1 MPLNQRFPLTQIP
14 PVFMKS
20 PRSFRSFCLALCLI
34 LPGMASAEDPV
45 TELIKKGDV
54 SDQKFAPAEALAS
67 YLPAEKLDPK
77 NVGLLLCIARQYR
90 HLMADTPELADKI
103 KFANVGKTYAARA
116 VALSPK
122 EAEAHLS
129 MALSHAKLAPF
140 LDTKEKMEASRQVKV
155 SVDQAIALD
164 PGNDLAWHVL
174 GTWHQRLADIG
185 MVKRAMAKLVY
196 GELPAASNVEAVH
209 CFQKAIQLN
218 PGRLIHH
225 IELGRTYA
233 QMGKVMEARQCIN
246 KGLAMPNTGKDDPEV
261 KLRGRTTL
269 ADL

>member
-1 MPLNQRFPLTQIP
+1 MPLNQRLLFTHP
-14 PVFMKS
+14 PALMKS
-20 PRSFRSFCLALCLI
+20 IRSFKSFCLALCLI
-34 LPGMASAEDPV
+34 LPGMASAEESV
-45 TELIKKGDV
+45 AELIKKGDV
-54 SDQKFAPAEALAS
+54 SDQKFCPTEALAS
-67 YLPAEKLDPK
+67 YLPAEKLEPN

-90 HLMADTPELADKI
+90 HLMADAPELADKI
-103 KFANVGKTYAARA
+103 KFANTGKTYAARA
-116 VALSPK
+116 VTLSPK

-129 MALSHAKLAPF
+129 VALSYAKLVPF
-140 LDTKEKMEASRQVKV
+140 LDTKEKMEASRQVKI

-164 PGNDLAWHVL
+164 PGKDLAWHVL

-196 GELPAASNVEAVH
+196 GELPAATNEEAVH

-218 PGRLIHH
+218 PDRLIHH

-233 QMGKVMEARQCIN
+233 QMGKETEARQCIN

-261 KLRGRTTL
+261 KARGQATL